1 MAGKWTDV
9 FSYVACAVRRDS
21 MFYLSLISDETAK
34 LRVPDAQFVMW
45 NQGDWL
51 DGGARDW
58 NLAGLAVAKQPLEQ
72 MIAVGE
78 WGDVLCAGSGDVHD
92 EHVTSGQRDPAAKG
106 PKDRGPLR
114 GVRRI
119 GSRIYVVGMDRQA
132 YRREGSSRW
141 QSFGPPGWRELG
153 RPAPKVSEVTGFEA
167 VDGFSESDVYAVG
180 YHGEIWHCDGRKWR
194 QLPSPTNLVLTDVCC
209 AGDGTVYAC
218 GREGLLLKGRD
229 QTWEVIDPPGT
240 PQDLWSLAWFDGR
253 LYLSTFYALYTLN
266 KNALEPVDTGAEQAK
281 TFHRLSADDGV
292 LLSAGAKD
300 VLVFDGKAW
309 TRID

>member
-51 DGGARDW
+51 DGGERDW

-92 EHVTSGQRDPAAKG
+92 EQVTSGQRDPAAKG

-141 QSFGPPGWRELG
+141 QSFGPPGWREQG

-180 YHGEIWHCDGRKWR
+180 YHGEIWHYDGRKWR

-229 QTWEVIDPPGT
+229 QKWEVIDPPGT

-253 LYLSTFYALYTLN
+253 LYLSTFYALYTLH